1 MSQPSSGPLGSGSS
15 RPGDGIPSL
24 VAPLLLV
31 GVWSLLFNLVGRLS
45 WGWGPLTFACLMG
58 SFLLLCYVQ
67 PLTRAL
73 DRTLRGRSGLSNA
86 AVTRL
91 AGLVIVVYM
100 ALDGQAF
107 VQEWS
112 NERNE
117 TYLIDIGANTYE
129 AARWFFDEGVN
140 PYEHRSQMWDFLTP
154 ELPNVTLDG
163 EKTLLYGVPYPYG
176 FPYFPMMFMT
186 LEPARRLVEGYHAV
200 RWANVAYYMINVALI
215 AAICRRLLDRKVWR
229 AGALLAVLAFLGER
243 IFPVELFQ
251 HGVIDLILS
260 VYGLLGFLAMAWGM
274 PIISGVIFGMA
285 FGCKLLPGPWWFTLA
300 AIAWWK
306 RAGWAVSAKFSA
318 VFTLVSG
325 AIILPFVAWNPSA
338 FWSSTILYFMT
349 AKHEG
354 DNTALWYFLPET
366 LKAPFLVVGGLW
378 IGAVFLAFLLRREPT
393 VADTIRFSF
402 LTYVVF
408 IAFNRQSHLNHLWSI
423 YAMGCLA
430 LVLLSL
436 QSLTGGEPGIG
447 AGSDAADADDTG
459 ADFSNPE
466 PVRR

>member
-1 MSQPSSGPLGSGSS
+1 MSKPAAEAPRGED
-15 RPGDGIPSL
+15 RTPGAPEAPSL
-24 VAPLLLV
+24 MAPLLLV
-31 GVWSLLFNLVGRLS
+31 GLWSVLFNLVGRLS
-45 WGWGPLTFACLMG
+45 WGWGALTFACLMG
-58 SFLLLCYVQ
+58 SFFLLCFVH

-73 DRTLRGRSGLSNA
+73 DARLRGRRGLTNA
-86 AVTRL
+86 AITRL
-91 AGLVIVVYM
+91 AAFVIVLYL
-100 ALDGQAF
+100 ALDAQAF
-107 VQEWS
+107 VQEWR

-140 PYEHRSQMWDFLTP
+140 PYAHRSQMWDFLSP

-163 EKTLLYGVPYPYG
+163 DRTLLYGVPYPYG

-200 RWANVAYYMINVALI
+200 RWANAAYYLLNAGLI
-215 AAICRRLLDRKVWR
+215 ALICRRLLAPGVWR
-229 AGALLAVLAFLGER
+229 AGALLAVLAFLSER

-260 VYGLLGFLAMAWGM
+260 SYGLLGFLAMAHGR
-274 PIISGVIFGMA
+274 PLTSGAIFGMA

-306 RAGWAVSAKFSA
+306 RAGWRASAKFSA
-318 VFTLVSG
+318 MFTLVSG
-325 AIILPFVAWNPSA
+325 AIILPFVLWDPPA

-349 AKHEG
+349 AKHAG
-354 DNTALWYFLPET
+354 DDTALWYFMPEP
-366 LKAPFLVVGGLW
+366 LKAPFLIVGGLW
-378 IGAVFLAFLLRREPT
+378 IGAVFMAFLLRGRPT

-402 LTYVVF
+402 LTYAVF

-423 YAMGCLA
+423 YAMGCVA
-430 LVLLSL
+430 LVLMSL
-436 QSLTGGEPGIG
+436 QSLTGGEPAEGPG
-447 AGSDAADADDTG
+447 KTG
-459 ADFSNPE
+459 GEDETEAH
-466 PVRR
+466 RL